1 MHRYSEFIDYLRRDF
16 SSLVT
21 SVEPLVSVKIKEE
34 LAVCLVRV
42 AQKLGFPAD
51 YLSSIVIAEIDKI
64 GWLREYLPSMLAK
77 IDKIG
82 WFREYLPPMIA
93 EIYKIGIFRA
103 EIKKLHPN

>member
-64 GWLREYLPSMLAK
+64 GWFWEYLFP
-77 IDKIG
+77 
-82 WFREYLPPMIA
+82 FLP
-93 EIYKIGIFRA
+93 
-103 EIKKLHPN
+103 KLTSLDGLGSI